1 MTDLIRTAL
10 VIAFALRT
18 LPLSPMSAPGPAGEC
33 REGTQ
38 ASGALYLICLPDLR
52 PWNGDL
58 VIYAHGY
65 VAFND
70 PIQIPD
76 LSLPDGTSIPDL
88 VNALGY
94 GFATT
99 SYSINGLAVLEGI
112 DDVRDLVDVFAA
124 EVAEPDRV
132 YLVGA
137 SEGGLVT
144 TLAVEGYP
152 DVFQGGLETCGPV
165 GDFRQQIDYW
175 GDFRVILDYFFPG
188 LIPGS
193 PVEIPSE
200 VIDQWETVYEPAVAE
215 AIAQD
220 KIATTQLL
228 SVTGAPVDPRVAD
241 SVEQTVT
248 GLVWYNVFATNDGRI
263 KLGGQPYGNSI
274 RIYRGSLM
282 DTRLNLEVDR
292 FVPDPAAL
300 QEIEAHY
307 QTSGDL
313 TSPLV
318 SLHTTGD
325 PIVPYWH
332 IREYKEKVEATGS
345 RHLYAYIPVRRYGHC
360 EFKSSEV
367 LAGFALLV
375 RKATGAALEGAEK
388 ALPDA
393 DARRAFV
400 ELARAYGAIP

>member
-1 MTDLIRTAL
+1 
-10 VIAFALRT
+10 
-18 LPLSPMSAPGPAGEC
+18 
-33 REGTQ
+33 
-38 ASGALYLICLPDLR
+38 
-52 PWNGDL
+52 
-58 VIYAHGY
+58 
-65 VAFND
+65 
-70 PIQIPD
+70 
-76 LSLPDGTSIPDL
+76 
-88 VNALGY
+88 
-94 GFATT
+94 
-99 SYSINGLAVLEGI
+99 
-112 DDVRDLVDVFAA
+112 
-124 EVAEPDRV
+124 
-132 YLVGA
+132 
-137 SEGGLVT
+137 
-144 TLAVEGYP
+144 
-152 DVFQGGLETCGPV
+152 
-165 GDFRQQIDYW
+165 
-175 GDFRVILDYFFPG
+175 
-188 LIPGS
+188 
-193 PVEIPSE
+193 
-200 VIDQWETVYEPAVAE
+200 
-215 AIAQD
+215 
-220 KIATTQLL
+220 
-228 SVTGAPVDPRVAD
+228 
-241 SVEQTVT
+241 
-248 GLVWYNVFATNDGRI
+248 
-263 KLGGQPYGNSI
+263 
-274 RIYRGSLM
+274 M